1 VGFNSQWSLKQTLNF
16 VFSSILIMTDTSIV
30 QSNGLYEIEDYEYK
44 TPHYERCRQLS
55 LADPVHTVVLKDY
68 LQTQLTRL
76 RGQIGDISYKELMGK
91 VDETTRNDL
100 QEFVDL
106 GC

>member
-1 VGFNSQWSLKQTLNF
+1 
-16 VFSSILIMTDTSIV
+16 MTDNSVV

-55 LADPVHTVVLKDY
+55 LTDPVHTVVLKDY
-68 LQTQLTRL
+68 LQAQLAGL
-76 RGQIGDISYKELMGK
+76 RTQIGDSAYKELMGK
-91 VDETTRNDL
+91 VEETTRNDL